1 MNSNDD
7 VIIIGGGING
17 ASIAY
22 QLAKRGA
29 SVSLLEK
36 EFIAGGPTGLSSA
49 IVRQHYS
56 NPVTARMALNSIQV
70 WQNFSELVGGDSGFT
85 KTGFLMGV
93 RPEDVDGLKANIS
106 MQQSLGIDTRF
117 VTPEEMREIEPQL
130 DPSGLGGGAYEPDS
144 GYCDASAA
152 ANGFANAAQNYGAHI
167 QTGVSAIGFQVKS
180 GKIVSV
186 ETDQG
191 ALSAGSVI
199 LAAGPWTP
207 HLLDK
212 IGVDVPIIAARVKVA
227 LYRRPED
234 FPRHRVWADFIS
246 QVYVRPETGNLML
259 VGSISPKEADDEVK
273 DPDNFNERVDMDT
286 LAEFAE
292 RAAMR
297 YPAMTRSYSA
307 SSYVSLYDITPDWHP
322 ILDAVPGFEGLY
334 VCAGG
339 SGHGFKLAPSV
350 GEMMANLVLNGKKVD
365 DDINLFSFNR
375 FGEGKPVAGQYE
387 YSILG

>member
-1 MNSNDD
+1 MDKVSD
-7 VIIIGGGING
+7 VVIVGGGING

-22 QLAKRGA
+22 HLAKGGA
-29 SVSLLEK
+29 SVTLLEK
-36 EFIAGGPTGLSSA
+36 KFIAGGPTGLSSA

-70 WQNFSELVGGDSGFT
+70 WQNFSEMIGGDSGFIQ
-85 KTGFLMGV
+85 TGFLMGV
-93 RPEDVDGLKANIS
+93 RPEDVAGLKANIE
-106 MQQSLGIDTRF
+106 MQQSLGISTSF

-130 DPSGLGGGAYEPDS
+130 DPSGLGGGAYEPNS
-144 GYCDASAA
+144 GYCDAAAA
-152 ANGFANAAQNYGAHI
+152 ANGFVNAAQAYGAGI
-167 QTGVSAIGFQVKS
+167 QTGITATGFQVKG
-180 GKIVSV
+180 GKFVSV

-191 ALSAGSVI
+191 PLSAGSVI

-207 HLLDK
+207 QLLEK

-246 QVYVRPETGNLML
+246 QVYLRPETGNLML
-259 VGSISPKEADDEVK
+259 VGSISPKEASDEVK
-273 DPDNFNERVDMDT
+273 DPDNFNERVDIDT

-297 YPAMTRSYSA
+297 YPAMERSHAA

-322 ILDAVPGFEGLY
+322 IMDAVPEFEGLY

-339 SGHGFKLAPSV
+339 SGHGFKLAPAV
-350 GEMMANLVLNGKKVD
+350 GEMMANLVLHGKQGD

-375 FGEGKPVAGQYE
+375 FTEGKPVIGQYE

>member
-1 MNSNDD
+1 MNSSTD

-22 QLAKRGA
+22 YLATAGA
-29 SVSLLEK
+29 SVTLLEK

-56 NPVTARMALNSIQV
+56 NPITARMALNSIQV

-85 KTGFLMGV
+85 KTGFLIGV
-93 RPEDVDGLKANIS
+93 RPEDVDGLKDNIS
-106 MQQSLGIDTRF
+106 LQQSVGIDTRY
-117 VTPEEMREIEPQL
+117 VTPEEMCEIEPQL

-144 GYCDASAA
+144 GYCDPAAA
-152 ANGFANAAQNYGAHI
+152 ANGFSNAAQDHGARI
-167 QTGVSAIGFQVKS
+167 QTGITATGIRVKS
-180 GKIVSV
+180 GKFVSV
-186 ETDQG
+186 DTDHG
-191 ALSAGSVI
+191 PLSAGSVI
-199 LAAGPWTP
+199 VAAGPWTP
-207 HLLDK
+207 QLLAK
-212 IGVDVPIIAARVKVA
+212 IGVEIPIIAARVKVA

-234 FPRHRVWADFIS
+234 FRRHRVWADFIS
-246 QVYVRPETGNLML
+246 QVYLRPETGNLML
-259 VGSISPKEADDEVK
+259 VGSISPKEASDEVN
-273 DPDNFNERVDMDT
+273 DPDNFNERVDINT
-286 LAEFAE
+286 LAEFGE

-297 YPAMTRSYSA
+297 YPAMERSHAA

-322 ILDAVPGFEGLY
+322 IIDAVPGFEGLY

-339 SGHGFKLAPSV
+339 SGHGFKLAPAV
-350 GEMMANLVLNGKKVD
+350 GEMMANLVLKGKQPD

-375 FGEGKPVAGQYE
+375 FADGKPVSGQYE

>member
-1 MNSNDD
+1 MNNNHD
-7 VIIIGGGING
+7 VIIVGGGING
-17 ASIAY
+17 TSIAY
-22 QLAKRGA
+22 HLAKQGA
-29 SVSLLEK
+29 SVTLVEK
-36 EFIAGGPTGLSSA
+36 AFIAGGPTGLSSA

-56 NPVTARMALNSIQV
+56 NPVTARMALNSIEV

-85 KTGFLMGV
+85 KTGFLIGV
-93 RPEDVDGLKANIS
+93 RPEDVDGLKANIG
-106 MQQSLGIDTRF
+106 MQQSAGIDTRF

-130 DPSGLGGGAYEPDS
+130 DPRGLGGGAYEPDS
-144 GYCDASAA
+144 GYCDAAAA
-152 ANGFANAAQNYGAHI
+152 ANGFAKAAQDYGARI
-167 QTGVSAIGFQVKS
+167 QTGANATGFQVRN

-186 ETDQG
+186 ETDHG
-191 ALSAGSVI
+191 PLSGGSVI
-199 LAAGPWTP
+199 LAAGPWTAQ
-207 HLLDK
+207 LLGK
-212 IGVDVPIIAARVKVA
+212 IGVEVPIIAARVKVA

-273 DPDNFNERVDMDT
+273 DPDKFNDRVDMDT
-286 LAEFAE
+286 LADFAE

-297 YPAMTRSYSA
+297 YPAMERSYAA

-322 ILDAVPGFEGLY
+322 IMDAVPGFEGLY

-339 SGHGFKLAPSV
+339 SGHGFKLAPAV
-350 GEMMANLVLNGKKVD
+350 GEMMANLVLNGRTRD

-375 FGEGKPVAGQYE
+375 FAEGRPVTGQYE

>member
-1 MNSNDD
+1 MNNNHD
-7 VIIIGGGING
+7 VIIVGGGING
-17 ASIAY
+17 TSIAY
-22 QLAKRGA
+22 HLAKQGA
-29 SVSLLEK
+29 SVILVEK
-36 EFIAGGPTGLSSA
+36 AFIAGGPTGLSSA

-56 NPVTARMALNSIQV
+56 NPVTARMALNSIEV

-85 KTGFLMGV
+85 KTGFLIGV
-93 RPEDVDGLKANIS
+93 RPEDVDGLKANIA
-106 MQQSLGIDTRF
+106 MQQSAGIDTRF

-130 DPSGLGGGAYEPDS
+130 DPRGLGGGAYEPDS
-144 GYCDASAA
+144 GYCDAAAA
-152 ANGFANAAQNYGAHI
+152 ANGFAKAAQDYGARI
-167 QTGVSAIGFQVKS
+167 QTGANATGFQVRN

-186 ETDQG
+186 ETDHG
-191 ALSAGSVI
+191 PLSGGSVI
-199 LAAGPWTP
+199 LAAGPWTAQ
-207 HLLDK
+207 LLGK
-212 IGVDVPIIAARVKVA
+212 IGVEVPIIAARVKVA

-273 DPDNFNERVDMDT
+273 DPDKFNDRVDMDT
-286 LAEFAE
+286 LADFAE

-297 YPAMTRSYSA
+297 YPAMERSYAA

-322 ILDAVPGFEGLY
+322 IMDAVPGFEGLY

-339 SGHGFKLAPSV
+339 SGHGFKLAPAV
-350 GEMMANLVLNGKKVD
+350 GEMMANLVLNGRTRD

-375 FGEGKPVAGQYE
+375 FAEGRPVTGQYE